1 MAYVVI
7 ASVGARTRS
16 IPVGHKRLRV
26 LVAMERPDDRS
37 RVEQALAEAGS
48 TCIFADDI
56 RSIDAAVEDADVVLA
71 DTGFAGGALADW
83 LSLWPV
89 PSVLVVD
96 AGFGTERLASNTVD
110 EASLFIVRDQDGA
123 WARFIPT
130 LVRKTAAIREA
141 LDRQNTNVIR
151 AESSY
156 MNLLRAVPDIVY
168 VLDGDGYFVYL
179 NDAVSQLGWKPSEL
193 IGKHFAE
200 IVHPDD
206 LPEVGRSIVLRRFEG
221 IATGPTAAPK
231 LFDERRSGDRMTR
244 GLDVRLRHK
253 DGTEWT
259 KANVDSWGEV
269 SSLGVNLPEF
279 QGRGTGTIGLI
290 HDISERREME
300 RAMARELDARSLL
313 LKEIHHR
320 VKNNMQVVSSLLSLQ
335 SDCVEDQRAKDV
347 FADCQTQV
355 QSMAM
360 VHEQIYRGG
369 SFEGVEAGAYFARL
383 VEYLADVHDARM
395 RGIRLSIEA
404 GSTMLPLDTAMP
416 LSIITTELISNAFK
430 HAFPGNRTGSV
441 RISLQEADGE
451 CVFMVADDGIGFAA
465 QGAAAAGA
473 EAPRAD
479 GKHRGIG
486 MDLVEA
492 LASQIGGTLTR
503 EGEGGART
511 IIRFPSCVDTD

>member
-1 MAYVVI
+1 M
-7 ASVGARTRS
+7 
-16 IPVGHKRLRV
+16 GHKKLRV
-26 LVAMERPDDRS
+26 LVAMGNPEDRS
-37 RVEQALAEAGS
+37 LVEQALAEAGS
-48 TCIFADDI
+48 VCVFADDI

-96 AGFGTERLASNTVD
+96 ADFGTERLATNTVD
-110 EASLFIVRDQDGA
+110 EASLFIVRDQGGA
-123 WARFIPT
+123 WVRFIPT

-156 MNLLRAVPDIVY
+156 MSLLRAVPDIVY

-206 LPEVGRSIVLRRFEG
+206 LPEVGRSLVLRRFEG
-221 IATGPTAAPK
+221 IATGPSAAPK

-253 DGTEWT
+253 DGAEWT

-290 HDISERREME
+290 HDISERRELE
-300 RAMARELDARSLL
+300 RAMARELDTRNLL

-320 VKNNMQVVSSLLSLQ
+320 VKNNMQVVSSLLSLE
-335 SDCVEDQRAKDV
+335 SDCVDDERAKAV
-347 FADCQTQV
+347 FTDCQTQV

-360 VHEQIYRGG
+360 VHEQIYRGA
-369 SFEGVEAGAYFARL
+369 SYEGVEAAAYFARL

-395 RGIRLSIEA
+395 RGIRLAIEA
-404 GSTMLPLDTAMP
+404 GPTLLPLDIAMP
-416 LSIITTELISNAFK
+416 LSIITTELVSNAFK

-441 RISLQEADGE
+441 TVSLVESDGE
-451 CVFMVADDGIGFAA
+451 CIFAVADDGVGFASP
-465 QGAAAAGA
+465 GAKTGA
-473 EAPRAD
+473 EAARAD

-492 LASQIGGTLTR
+492 LASQIGGSLSR
-503 EGEGGART
+503 ASDGGAKT
-511 IIRFPSCVDTD
+511 IIRFPSGVDTD

>member
-1 MAYVVI
+1 M
-7 ASVGARTRS
+7 GQ
-16 IPVGHKRLRV
+16 KRLRI
-26 LVAMERPDDRS
+26 LVALEDPEDRS
-37 RVEQALAEAGS
+37 RVEQVLSEAGS
-48 TCIFADDI
+48 MCAFAADI

-71 DTGFAGGALADW
+71 DTGFANGALADW

-89 PSVLVVD
+89 PSVLIVNPD
-96 AGFGTERLASNTVD
+96 FGIERLATNTVD
-110 EASLFIVRDQDGA
+110 EASLFIVRDQAGA
-123 WARFIPT
+123 WVRFIPT

-151 AESSY
+151 TESSY

-168 VLDGDGYFVYL
+168 VLDGDGFFVYL

-206 LPEVGRSIVLRRFEG
+206 VPEVGRSIVLRRFEG
-221 IATGPTAAPK
+221 ITTGPEAAPK

-253 DGTEWT
+253 EGIEWT
-259 KANVDSWGEV
+259 KANVNSWGEV
-269 SSLGVNLPEF
+269 SSLGVDLPEF

-290 HDISERREME
+290 HDISERRELE
-300 RAMARELDARSLL
+300 RAMERELDSRSLL

-320 VKNNMQVVSSLLSLQ
+320 VKNNMQVVSSLLSLE
-335 SDCVEDQRAKDV
+335 SDCVDDEHAKAV
-347 FADCQTQV
+347 FTDCQTQV

-369 SFEGVEAGAYFARL
+369 SYEGVEAGAYFARL
-383 VEYLADVHDARM
+383 AEYLADVHEARM

-404 GSTMLPLDTAMP
+404 GNVVLPLDTAMP

-430 HAFPGNRTGSV
+430 HAFPGERVGSV
-441 RISLQEADGE
+441 AISLSESDGDY
-451 CVFMVADDGIGFAA
+451 VFTVADDGVGFASR
-465 QGAAAAGA
+465 QA
-473 EAPRAD
+473 EVMIGAD
-479 GKHRGIG
+479 GRPKPKKHKGIG
-486 MDLVEA
+486 MDLIEA
-492 LASQIGGTLTR
+492 LANQLGGTLTR
-503 EGEGGART
+503 TDQGGT
-511 IIRFPSCVDTD
+511 TTVIRFPARVAT